1 MSTATAATAAPM
13 DSSTLAELAGYMA
26 KTPEEI
32 EEMTR
37 RYIEADQAEEAI
49 QRKTVLKWVYRELK
63 PDLVDGFIYRLTGEE
78 HTVYKQK
85 RYTSLDVC
93 RAAKAFL
100 RTDPV
105 AQVILD
111 RLWTTIYVHRDDEED
126 WREDIETAAA
136 ALFPRF
142 LEEFR
147 ARLV

>member
-1 MSTATAATAAPM
+1 M
-13 DSSTLAELAGYMA
+13 DSRTIAEIAGYMA

-37 RYIEADQAEEAI
+37 RYVEADQAEEAA
-49 QRKTVLKWVYRELK
+49 QRKTVLKWVYRDMK

-78 HTVYKQK
+78 HTLYKK
-85 RYTSLDVC
+85 LRYSSLDVC

-105 AQVILD
+105 AQAILD
-111 RLWTTIYVHRDDEED
+111 RLWTTIYVHREDEED
-126 WREDIETAAA
+126 WREDIETAEA

-142 LEEFR
+142 LEQFR
-147 ARLV
+147 TRLV

>member
-1 MSTATAATAAPM
+1 MATSEAVTI
-13 DSSTLAELAGYMA
+13 DSPTLAELAGYMA

-37 RYIEADQAEEAI
+37 RYIEADRAEEAA
-49 QRKTVLKWVYRELK
+49 QRKAVLKWVYRELK
-63 PDLVDGFIYRLTGEE
+63 PDLVDGFIYRLTGPEY
-78 HTVYKQK
+78 TMYKK
-85 RYTSLDVC
+85 LRYTSLDVC

-100 RTDPV
+100 RTDPTCQ
-105 AQVILD
+105 AILD

-126 WREDIETAAA
+126 WREDMETAAA